1 MSRHDEFFQRL
12 RNNALTASGHTDP
25 ALRQAIEQRVAR
37 ASGRRG
43 AAKAGTIPDVLYS
56 YLDKLAR
63 HAYKITED
71 DLAALHQAGYSDDA
85 IYEISIAAA
94 VGAGAGRLERGLA
107 AVRDS
112 A

>member
-1 MSRHDEFFQRL
+1 MSRHDELFQRL
-12 RNNALTASGHTDP
+12 RNNVLTLPGQTDP

-37 ASGRRG
+37 ASGRRRG
-43 AAKAGTIPDVLYS
+43 TKEGTIPEALHS

-71 DLAALHQAGYSDDA
+71 DIAALHQAGYSDDA
-85 IYEISIAAA
+85 IFELSIAAA
-94 VGAGAGRLERGLA
+94 VGAGAARLERGLE
-107 AVRDS
+107 AVRGT